1 MKWKAIIFD
10 RDGTLFDSLPVILR
24 SFNYA
29 VEPFRDQP
37 VSDQEWVAAFGPA
50 EPEVIGNFIPADKK
64 QEAFQRFLHYYQEH
78 FHEIGL
84 FAGIRE
90 ILHQAHDSG
99 VKLGLFTGG
108 GLTSTKFC
116 LGKENILYLF
126 DVLVTGD
133 QVRHPKP
140 HPEGVLKALATL
152 EVAASD
158 ALLVGDAAA
167 DVAAGKGAGVTTV
180 LARWGGAP
188 PYDAPSRPDFVFDS
202 VSEFCAF
209 LR

>member
-37 VSDQEWVAAFGPA
+37 VTDKEWVDAFGPA
-50 EPEVIGNFIPADKK
+50 EPEVIGKFIPADKK
-64 QEAFQRFLHYYQEH
+64 QEAFQRFLDYYQNH

-84 FAGIRE
+84 FPGIRE
-90 ILHQAHDSG
+90 ILHEAHDSG

-126 DVLVTGD
+126 DVLVTSD
-133 QVRHPKP
+133 QVQHPKP
-140 HPEGVLKALATL
+140 HPEGVLKALNAL
-152 EVAASD
+152 QVAAQD
-158 ALLVGDAAA
+158 ALLVGDASA
-167 DVAAGKGAGVTTV
+167 DVAAGNGAGVTTV

-188 PYDAPSRPDFVFDS
+188 PHDSPSRPNFVFDS
-202 VSEFCAF
+202 VSAF
-209 LR
+209 SETLR